1 MSATRRVP
9 PQIWDNLSNR
19 NNGHNRFSI
28 HGTACRHCQ
37 ALTLKTLKE
46 KNVSMTLRRMR
57 SQRMTESSALQKYA
71 SVNVQIAILQIVMKP
86 LIQGVI
92 ILTGC

>member
-1 MSATRRVP
+1 
-9 PQIWDNLSNR
+9 
-19 NNGHNRFSI
+19 
-28 HGTACRHCQ
+28 
-37 ALTLKTLKE
+37 
-46 KNVSMTLRRMR
+46 MTLRRMR